1 MWLSLML
8 LMLGGVAHVF
18 TGVED
23 VYGTIVAT
31 VLLVLMLT
39 SCLTIV
45 NNVQQFR
52 NMYSET
58 TSSTPALCLW
68 WPKVGHPYS
77 PYTPSRRA
85 RLPRPPHAV
94 NASTPFVF
102 EKVVFK
108 NFRQCQMSPVVVKLY
123 FEIIKYQETC
133 VG

>member
-58 TSSTPALCLW
+58 TSSTPALWW
-68 WPKVGHPYS
+68 WP
-77 PYTPSRRA
+77 
-85 RLPRPPHAV
+85 
-94 NASTPFVF
+94 
-102 EKVVFK
+102 
-108 NFRQCQMSPVVVKLY
+108 
-123 FEIIKYQETC
+123 
-133 VG
+133 

>member
-58 TSSTPALCLW
+58 TLNHTSSTPALWW
-68 WPKVGHPYS
+68 WP
-77 PYTPSRRA
+77 
-85 RLPRPPHAV
+85 
-94 NASTPFVF
+94 
-102 EKVVFK
+102 
-108 NFRQCQMSPVVVKLY
+108 
-123 FEIIKYQETC
+123 
-133 VG
+133 

>member
-52 NMYSET
+52 NMYCC
-58 TSSTPALCLW
+58 TPK
-68 WPKVGHPYS
+68 PP
-77 PYTPSRRA
+77 R
-85 RLPRPPHAV
+85 RLPRCGGGQRSVTLTAPTHLLGERGCHALHML
-94 NASTPFVF
+94 ST
-102 EKVVFK
+102 
-108 NFRQCQMSPVVVKLY
+108 R
-123 FEIIKYQETC
+123 
-133 VG
+133 